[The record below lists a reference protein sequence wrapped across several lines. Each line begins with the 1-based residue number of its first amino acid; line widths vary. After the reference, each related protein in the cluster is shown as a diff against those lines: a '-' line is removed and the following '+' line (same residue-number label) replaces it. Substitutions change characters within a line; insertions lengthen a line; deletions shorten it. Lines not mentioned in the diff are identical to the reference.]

1 MFVYE
6 TAIVQAVISTG
17 EVGEVPGKVE
27 GARAEM
33 PREQL
38 LQPMHHCTCIRAG
51 DHGWGEGDVA
61 APVHAAENIVQRYL
75 KPALL
80 VIWVKWLLVTSL
92 ASEFVLAPKKS
103 KAAAW
108 SIWCAHS
115 WVSRQKWAAGLQGH
129 PSWLQNS

>member
-17 EVGEVPGKVE
+17 ELGEVPGKVE

-38 LQPMHHCTCIRAG
+38 LQLMHRCTCIRAG

-61 APVHAAENIVQRYL
+61 APVHAAEDIVQRYL

-80 VIWVKWLLVTSL
+80 VIWIKMIACYFS
-92 ASEFVLAPKKS
+92 
-103 KAAAW
+103 
-108 SIWCAHS
+108 SIWVCVGPKEIQS
-115 WVSRQKWAAGLQGH
+115 CCTEH
-129 PSWLQNS
+129 PVCSFLSF

>member
-1 MFVYE
+1 MYNSRNRLHENIDRKLCSFYCMLEMFVYE

-80 VIWVKWLLVTSL
+80 VIWVK
-92 ASEFVLAPKKS
+92 
-103 KAAAW
+103 
-108 SIWCAHS
+108 
-115 WVSRQKWAAGLQGH
+115 
-129 PSWLQNS
+129 